1 MGQAMYKM
9 NKTLDPSWFNDLR
22 HEYYVILSYEGNLL
36 WTAPGWSSL
45 FGKDPCSIENIDFAT
60 FLAPADVERFQ
71 TFINTVKSSTQPEN
85 DTFQFQGVNETLLT
99 FSITAQSRE
108 NDKVICM
115 TAFEISESK
124 KTKDNL
130 AYALNILKF
139 EEELASI
146 GHWELDCETSK
157 LTWSDQMY
165 KIYQV
170 DPIYFEPT
178 LEVLAS
184 FLHPD
189 DHERI
194 IAETHNVAIA
204 KNDTIDMLYRIIRP
218 DGDIRMCR
226 SRSKTIKGANGKA
239 SMVHGITQDIT
250 EIANMETNLAATLD
264 RLDVALSASDSAVID
279 FDLNT
284 DSIYLSPH
292 MYDLLG
298 LSEKHDVQEVQD
310 VNWVIKFVH
319 PDDVRK
325 LIVLRDG
332 TFKPGET
339 FSVEVRIKPK
349 NGEHFWVNLA
359 GRCSVDDLGKAKRF
373 IAAVLKIDHYKKL
386 LEELTAIN
394 QRYDLATEATGIGL
408 WETGQDGR
416 IFCSPRMREILGETD
431 PDWCP
436 TPKDFISRIH
446 PLDNDRALQAYHKLH
461 EENQAYKIEY
471 RLRRNDGSYV
481 WVHSR
486 ARLVLNSKG
495 EKDRTVGVMEDI
507 SEAKEAQLALQKSE
521 ARFESIAKAA
531 GEFIFEL
538 DRSGALTYVSDRLLD
553 VTGYKPE
560 DLLGGGLSK
569 LSPPRK
575 KSELPALGEK
585 LAKEQIELKNFE
597 FEIINASSESKWLNM
612 SAIRTYDENDEWV
625 GYCGSAS
632 DITERKL
639 RENELKATREEL
651 QLKLDEL
658 QDTTERL
665 ELQAA
670 QQIEMAEQLA
680 EARDKADAANRAKSE
695 FLATMSHEI
704 RTPMNGVLG
713 MADLLLAT
721 DLSRDAREKTQVI
734 KESGESLLDLLNDI
748 LDLSKVE
755 AGALELEIID
765 FDLEE
770 LLYSANRIW
779 THRFEERGIDFSI
792 EYDPGTI
799 MGLQG
804 DPTRIRQILYNLIS
818 NALKFTEQG
827 HVQVHIKQTLL
838 DKQMMETRIEIHDTG
853 IGISQD
859 AQERLFDKFTQ
870 ADASTTR
877 KYGGTGLGLAICRHL
892 THLMNGEIGVTSEQ
906 GQGSIFWFTIRCE
919 KSEYSTTYEQ
929 YNEPTTHVDT
939 AEAKSFDDLRI
950 LVAEDNR
957 VNQKVIL
964 SILTAAGVMPE
975 FVDTGTLALE
985 AAKSK
990 DFDIILMDIQMPGMD
1005 GVTAMKHI
1013 RALGGRNEHIPV
1025 IALTANAMM
1034 GDREKYISEGMTDYI
1049 SKPISPANLIECINR
1064 VCGTVMDAPQDEDES
1079 AA

>member
-1 MGQAMYKM
+1 MGQAKYKM
-9 NKTLDPSWFNDLR
+9 NKTLDPTWFNDLR
-22 HEYYVILSYEGNLL
+22 HEYYIILSFEGNLL

-45 FGKDPCSIENIDFAT
+45 FGKDPLSIENIDFTT
-60 FLAPADVERFQ
+60 FLASADVERFQ
-71 TFINTVKSSTQPEN
+71 TFINTAKSNTHPQN
-85 DTFQFQGVNETLLT
+85 DTFQFQSVNETLLT
-99 FSITAQSRE
+99 FSITAQSRK
-108 NDKVICM
+108 DDQVICM

-157 LTWSDQMY
+157 LTWSDQMF

-170 DPIYFEPT
+170 DPINFEPT
-178 LEVLAS
+178 LEVLS
-184 FLHPD
+184 TFLHPGD
-189 DHERI
+189 YERI
-194 IAETHNVAIA
+194 TTETRNVAIV
-204 KNDTIDMLYRIIRP
+204 NDDTVDMLYRIIRP
-218 DGDIRMCR
+218 NGDIRMCR
-226 SRSKTIKGANGKA
+226 SRSKTIKGTNGKA

-298 LSEKHDVQEVQD
+298 LTEEHDVQEIQD
-310 VNWVIKFVH
+310 VNWVINFVH
-319 PDDVRK
+319 PHDVRK
-325 LIVLRDG
+325 LVVLRDG

-349 NGEHFWVNLA
+349 NGEYFWVNLA
-359 GRCSVDDLGKAKRF
+359 GRCSVDDFGKAKRF

-386 LEELTAIN
+386 LEEMSAIN

-431 PDWCP
+431 PDWRP
-436 TPKDFISRIH
+436 TPKDFVSRIH
-446 PLDNDRALQAYHKLH
+446 PLDNDRALEAYNQLH
-461 EENQAYKIEY
+461 QKDQAYKIEY
-471 RLRRNDGSYV
+471 RLRRNDGNYV

-507 SEAKEAQLALQKSE
+507 SEAKERQLALQKSE

-538 DRSGALTYVSDRLLD
+538 DRSGVLTYISDRLFD

-560 DLLGGGLSK
+560 DFLGNHLSK
-569 LSPPRK
+569 LSPPNK
-575 KSELPALGEK
+575 KSELPTLGEK
-585 LAKEQIELKNFE
+585 LAKEQKELKDFE
-597 FEIINASSESKWLNM
+597 FEILNASGDLKWLNM
-612 SAIRTYDENDEWV
+612 NAIRIYDEENEWI

-639 RENELKATREEL
+639 RENELNATREQL

-721 DLSRDAREKTQVI
+721 DLSADARDKTQVI
-734 KESGESLLDLLNDI
+734 KESGETLLDLLNDI

-779 THRFEERGIDFSI
+779 THRFQERGIDFSI
-792 EYDPGTI
+792 ECTPDTI
-799 MGLQG
+799 MGLKG
-804 DPTRIRQILYNLIS
+804 DPTRIRQVLYNLIS

-827 HVQVHIKQTLL
+827 HVQVHIKQTPLESE
-838 DKQMMETRIEIHDTG
+838 MMETRIEIHDTG

-859 AQERLFDKFTQ
+859 AQEQLFEKFTQ

-906 GQGSIFWFTIRCE
+906 GQGSVFWFTIQCE

-929 YNEPTTHVDT
+929 YNEPVAHADDADT
-939 AEAKSFDDLRI
+939 KSFHDLNI

-975 FVDTGTLALE
+975 FVDTGTAALE

-990 DFDIILMDIQMPGMD
+990 DFDIILMDVQMPGMD

-1013 RALGGRNEHIPV
+1013 RTLGGHNEGIPI
-1025 IALTANAMM
+1025 IALTANAMV

-1049 SKPISPANLIECINR
+1049 SKPISPAELIECINR
-1064 VCGTVMDAPQDEDES
+1064 LCRTVIDTPQDQDES